1 MTAAAFMDLALNHP
15 DYGYYSTA
23 ARRSGRDGDFFT
35 SVDVSPIFGETIAV
49 QLAEMWD
56 RLRDAG
62 AARFDLVEVGAGD
75 GRLAADILHAIA
87 RRHPD
92 LDRHLRVTLV
102 DRSAAARR
110 AATERLAVDG
120 DRITV
125 TDTMP
130 LEVTGVILA
139 NELLDALPVH
149 VVLMTPDGV
158 RELYV
163 AERNGTF
170 VETLGPLSNPEIER
184 YLQRSEVTLEPG
196 WRAEVGLSRVRW
208 IAEAA
213 SALARGFLLLF
224 DYGHEASQLY
234 SPTHAAGTLVTYSRH
249 TADRVHWLSA
259 PGEYDLTAHVDLTSI
274 RRAAETSGMVTLGM
288 TDQTYFLM
296 ALGIAE
302 SLGDGMDAEAIRRR
316 LAAKTLLMPGGPG
329 STFKVLV
336 FAKGVG
342 HPRLRGLTGA
352 RVT

>member
-35 SVDVSPIFGETIAV
+35 NVDVSPIFGETIAV

-75 GRLAADILHAIA
+75 GRLAADIVHAISH
-87 RRHPD
+87 RHPE

-102 DRSAAARR
+102 ERSAAARR
-110 AATERLAVDG
+110 VATGRLAADD

-125 TDTMP
+125 TATIP

-149 VVLMTPDGV
+149 VVLMTPDGL
-158 RELYV
+158 REVYV
-163 AERNGTF
+163 AERDGRF
-170 VETLGPLSNPEIER
+170 VETLGPLSTPEIER
-184 YLQRSEVTLEPG
+184 YFQRSEVTLEPG
-196 WRAEVGLSRVRW
+196 WRAEVGLSRERW
-208 IAEAA
+208 IADAA

-224 DYGHEASQLY
+224 DYGHEAAELY
-234 SPTHAAGTLVTYSRH
+234 SPAHAAGTLLTYSRH
-249 TADRVHWLSA
+249 AADRIHWLSA

-274 RRAAETSGMVTLGM
+274 RRVAERSGMVALGT
-288 TDQTYFLM
+288 TDQTHFLM
-296 ALGIAE
+296 ALDIAA
-302 SLGDGMDAEAIRRR
+302 SLGDGMDADALRRR

-336 FAKGVG
+336 FAKDVG
-342 HPRLRGLTGA
+342 HPRLRGLTAA